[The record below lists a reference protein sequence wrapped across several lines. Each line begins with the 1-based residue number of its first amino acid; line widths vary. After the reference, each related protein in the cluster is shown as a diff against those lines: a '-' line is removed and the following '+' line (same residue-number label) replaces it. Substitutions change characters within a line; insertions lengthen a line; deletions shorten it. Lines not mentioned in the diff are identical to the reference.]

1 MTVIDDVLRSRIFW
15 GTRIASTIVA
25 IYLIWRDKMTADYLL
40 WTPAEY
46 APSLLLEGIIIGAL
60 ITFILGL
67 SAFYAQDK
75 TVARSGGEKLAYGMN
90 YLAKNVVVVI
100 VAGIAALLV
109 SGWYYDAVGAD
120 GDFGGFMM
128 IGAVAAFV
136 IGLMGEVGVS
146 KILEIFRDKAKAS
159 EARTTTTTVTKKEE

>member
-1 MTVIDDVLRSRIFW
+1 MTMIDDVLRSRLFW
-15 GTRIASTIVA
+15 GTRIASTIMVVC
-25 IYLIWRDKMTADYLL
+25 LIWRDKMTADYLL

-46 APSLLLEGIIIGAL
+46 APSLLVEGIIIGAL

-67 SAFYAQDK
+67 SSFYEQDK

-90 YLAKNVVVVI
+90 YLAKNVAVVI
-100 VAGIAALLV
+100 VAGVAALLV
-109 SGWYYDAVGAD
+109 SGWYYETVEVTGTLD
-120 GDFGGFMM
+120 GYLM

-146 KILEIFRDKAKAS
+146 KILEAFRDRNKAA
-159 EARTTTTTVTKKEE
+159 EARASTVTKKEE

>member
-1 MTVIDDVLRSRIFW
+1 MIDDVLRSRIFW

-25 IYLIWRDKMTADYLL
+25 ICLIWRDKMTADYLL

>member
-1 MTVIDDVLRSRIFW
+1 MTVIDDVLRSRLFW

-25 IYLIWRDKMTADYLL
+25 ICLIWRDKMTADYLL

-46 APSLLLEGIIIGAL
+46 APSLLVEGIIIGAL

-67 SAFYAQDK
+67 SAFYEQDK

-100 VAGIAALLV
+100 VAGVAALLV
-109 SGWYYDAVGAD
+109 SGWYYDTVGATGSLD
-120 GDFGGFMM
+120 GYLM

-146 KILEIFRDKAKAS
+146 KILEAFRDKAKAS
-159 EARTTTTTVTKKEE
+159 EARTTSTVTKKEE

>member
-25 IYLIWRDKMTADYLL
+25 ICLIWRDKMTADYLL

>member
-1 MTVIDDVLRSRIFW
+1 MTLIDDVLRSPVFW
-15 GTRIASTIVA
+15 GMRVTSTIVA
-25 IYLIWRDKMTADYLL
+25 LYMIWRDKMTADYLL

-109 SGWYYDAVGAD
+109 SGWYYDAVGAV

-136 IGLMGEVGVS
+136 IGLMGEVGVT
-146 KILEIFRDKAKAS
+146 KILEAFRDKAKAS
-159 EARTTTTTVTKKEE
+159 EARTTTTVTKQEE